1 MQIQVI
7 AERDRDHAITEIRR
21 LNAVMSQLGY
31 ESRTVYAEAYAADG
45 LVEILE
51 VRANRG
57 QREILVMDCS
67 QAQVQVQVQAVLE
80 WQVCDDEGQLE
91 DLVIHLV
98 RKA

>member
-1 MQIQVI
+1 MQVQVV
-7 AERDRDHAITEIRR
+7 AKRDQDHAITEIRR

-31 ESRTVYAEAYAADG
+31 ESRTVFAEAYATDG

-57 QREILVMDCS
+57 QREILVMECS
-67 QAQVQVQVQAVLE
+67 RKQVQAVLE
-80 WQVCDDEGQLE
+80 WQACDDEGELE

-98 RKA
+98 QKA

>member
-1 MQIQVI
+1 MHMQIQVI
-7 AERDRDHAITEIRR
+7 AKRDQDHAITEIRR

-31 ESRTVYAEAYAADG
+31 ESRTVFAEAYATDG

-57 QREILVMDCS
+57 QREILVMECS
-67 QAQVQVQVQAVLE
+67 REQVQAVLE
-80 WQVCDDEGQLE
+80 WQACDDEGELE

-98 RKA
+98 QKA

>member
-7 AERDRDHAITEIRR
+7 AKRDQDHAITEIRR

-31 ESRTVYAEAYAADG
+31 ESRTVFAEAYATDG

-57 QREILVMDCS
+57 QREILVMECS
-67 QAQVQVQVQAVLE
+67 REQVQAVLE
-80 WQVCDDEGQLE
+80 WQACDDEGELE

-98 RKA
+98 QKA